1 MAEDTGDG
9 GMKTHSV
16 RSGVGVLS
24 AGLLSLWT
32 GVRHPPGVS
41 VCSTRTLPEI
51 WGCWDFCGGFFAGE
65 MISYQLHSQRLPPL
79 ETVVQAAGRQME
91 IPSFQPWLGPAGDQP
106 HPGAPSRRGS
116 GHEEVSRELGPLCQ
130 EPGAE
135 TSVAVSVISLCL
147 CFCLFGL
154 LLPLS
159 LCCGGW
165 MAEEPAPG
173 LTGQVQSDG
182 QRAGA

>member
-1 MAEDTGDG
+1 MARQVKRYIMRGLG
-9 GMKTHSV
+9 RSV
-16 RSGVGVLS
+16 KVLS
-24 AGLLSLWT
+24 VGASIPEEDIAFPTWRLSA
-32 GVRHPPGVS
+32 HPTVES
-41 VCSTRTLPEI
+41 LMEAS
-51 WGCWDFCGGFFAGE
+51 
-65 MISYQLHSQRLPPL
+65 SQRLDQLLSPFL
-79 ETVVQAAGRQME
+79 LFSHLWRMEEGLE